1 MLCDDVPTKLN
12 GVMCHKT
19 GIFVGAPL
27 ELQSSPVFEQIY
39 STLAC
44 EMFGYFTL
52 CVVQAAQVK
61 PVASYL
67 NTQCV
72 SPPSDSP
79 DSSIPRGQ
87 AALGRMIRTPARRFK
102 RESAAVGIATGT
114 LINNVLEAWDQPIQ
128 LFATKRRK
136 FVYHLTHLNEIRNL
150 A

>member
-52 CVVQAAQVK
+52 CVV
-61 PVASYL
+61 
-67 NTQCV
+67 
-72 SPPSDSP
+72 
-79 DSSIPRGQ
+79 
-87 AALGRMIRTPARRFK
+87 
-102 RESAAVGIATGT
+102 
-114 LINNVLEAWDQPIQ
+114 
-128 LFATKRRK
+128 
-136 FVYHLTHLNEIRNL
+136 
-150 A
+150 